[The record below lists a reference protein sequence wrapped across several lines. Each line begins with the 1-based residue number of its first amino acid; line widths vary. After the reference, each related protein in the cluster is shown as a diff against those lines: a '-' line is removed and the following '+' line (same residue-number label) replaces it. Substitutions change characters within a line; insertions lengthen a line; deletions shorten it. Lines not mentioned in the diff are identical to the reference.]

1 MEVLYFF
8 ESIRNPFLDAIMTAF
23 TYLGSEIAFIV
34 FALIVYW
41 CVDKK
46 RGFFVLSVGYIG
58 VIINQL
64 LKIIFMVPRP
74 WVIDKDFTIVESARA
89 DAEGYSFPSGHTQN
103 AVGTYGSIARFLK
116 KRWSTIV
123 SIVLIIAIAV
133 SRMYLGVHTPL
144 DVGVSIL
151 IGTALVFGLYPIFK
165 LSDRKPVILFWLLG
179 GFFLSSVAFLIF
191 SFCYSFPADIDKENL
206 FSMQKIACSLV
217 GATGAA
223 FAFYPIEER
232 FIRFETK
239 APFPIQLLKLAVGC
253 TIVIG
258 VKEVLKYLFI
268 FIGGGAEP
276 LWLRAVRYFAVVA
289 CVIAV
294 APLTFRFLTKIGA
307 KKHTEKTD

>member
-1 MEVLYFF
+1 MKVLYFF

-179 GFFLSSVAFLIF
+179 GFFL
-191 SFCYSFPADIDKENL
+191 
-206 FSMQKIACSLV
+206 
-217 GATGAA
+217 
-223 FAFYPIEER
+223 
-232 FIRFETK
+232 
-239 APFPIQLLKLAVGC
+239 
-253 TIVIG
+253 
-258 VKEVLKYLFI
+258 
-268 FIGGGAEP
+268 
-276 LWLRAVRYFAVVA
+276 
-289 CVIAV
+289 
-294 APLTFRFLTKIGA
+294 
-307 KKHTEKTD
+307 